1 MRVLAVALALSIV
14 PLVAACGEE
23 SPGVDQGGGPTL
35 IPPGNNDGT
44 ATGTNPGTT
53 PGTNGTN
60 STPNG
65 TNGTPAGPAQLDE
78 VVYVLIGSF
87 NGGDGGGFCTG
98 TLVAKDRV
106 VTAAHCLESEK
117 FVSWEIVAPLAPGK
131 PRVSASN
138 PKVFGGS
145 FEDVANPDIGT
156 LTLSKEIVLPVYAQ
170 LTDVV
175 AQVEAG
181 AKVEAT
187 AVVRTDKTPE
197 APLFTEAT
205 MPVSSTVSFGYEH
218 GFGTPYFSKGGD
230 SGAGLFLVEN
240 GKLTHKLIGV
250 ARQPEPERNVD
261 HFTRIDAAFL
271 AWYQ

>member
-1 MRVLAVALALSIV
+1 MRFSFACVSLFALSSLLGCSVETVTTETSPRDDRAAQTIPNDDAV
-14 PLVAACGEE
+14 PPPAPPAKETTGANVGGE
-23 SPGVDQGGGPTL
+23 
-35 IPPGNNDGT
+35 T
-44 ATGTNPGTT
+44 AV
-53 PGTNGTN
+53 
-60 STPNG
+60 
-65 TNGTPAGPAQLDE
+65 PADAPHAE
-78 VVYVLIGSF
+78 VVYVLMR
-87 NGGDGGGFCTG
+87 DKLHQQWFCTG
-98 TLVAKDRV
+98 TLVAKDQV
-106 VTAAHCLESEK
+106 VTAAHCLESDK
-117 FVSWEIVAPLAPGK
+117 FVSWEIVAPLAAGK

-138 PKVFGGS
+138 PQVFGGS

-156 LTLSKEIVLPVYAQ
+156 LTLSKDIVLPVYAQ

-205 MPVSSTVSFGYEH
+205 MPVSSTVQYGYEH

-240 GKLTHKLIGV
+240 GKVTHKLIGV
-250 ARQPEPERNVD
+250 ARQPEPDRNLD

>member
-1 MRVLAVALALSIV
+1 MRPLFACVSLFALSSV
-14 PLVAACGEE
+14 VGCSVETVTTETSPREDRAA
-23 SPGVDQGGGPTL
+23 QR
-35 IPPGNNDGT
+35 I
-44 ATGTNPGTT
+44 
-53 PGTNGTN
+53 
-60 STPNG
+60 PNG
-65 TNGTPAGPAQLDE
+65 DDAAPAPPAKETTGAKVDDENAAADGPHAE
-78 VVYVLIGSF
+78 VVYVLMRDDIGQRW
-87 NGGDGGGFCTG
+87 FCTG

-106 VTAAHCLESEK
+106 VTAAHCLEPSK

-131 PRVSASN
+131 PRVSASS

-156 LTLSKEIVLPVYAQ
+156 LTLSKDIVLPVYAQ

-205 MPVSSTVSFGYEH
+205 MPVSSTVAFGYEH

>member
-1 MRVLAVALALSIV
+1 MRFLFACVGLFAVSS
-14 PLVAACGEE
+14 LVGCSVETVTTE
-23 SPGVDQGGGPTL
+23 TSPRDDSSAQRIPTTEPAPA
-35 IPPGNNDGT
+35 PPVT
-44 ATGTNPGTT
+44 E
-53 PGTNGTN
+53 TNGAQVEDEDAV
-60 STPNG
+60 
-65 TNGTPAGPAQLDE
+65 PAETVHAE
-78 VVYVLIGSF
+78 VVYVLMR
-87 NGGDGGGFCTG
+87 DKLEQRWFCTG
-98 TLVAKDRV
+98 TLVAKNRV
-106 VTAAHCLESEK
+106 VTAAHCLQSDK
-117 FVSWEIVAPLAPGK
+117 FLSWEIVAPLAAGK

-138 PKVFGGS
+138 PQVFGGS

-156 LTLSKEIVLPVYAQ
+156 LTLSKDIVLPAYAQ
-170 LTDVV
+170 MTDVV

-205 MPVSSTVSFGYEH
+205 MPVTSTVKYGYEH

-240 GKLTHKLIGV
+240 GKPTHKLIGV
-250 ARQPEPERNVD
+250 ARQPEPDRNID
-261 HFTRIDAAFL
+261 HFTRIDAGFL

>member
-1 MRVLAVALALSIV
+1 MRFSLACVGLFAVSSIV
-14 PLVAACGEE
+14 GCSVETVTTETSPHDDSAA
-23 SPGVDQGGGPTL
+23 QR
-35 IPPGNNDGT
+35 IPNADP
-44 ATGTNPGTT
+44 AAAP
-53 PGTNGTN
+53 PAKETNGAQVADVD
-60 STPNG
+60 G
-65 TNGTPAGPAQLDE
+65 APADIVHAE
-78 VVYVLIGSF
+78 VVYVLMRD
-87 NGGDGGGFCTG
+87 NLQQRWFCTG

-106 VTAAHCLESEK
+106 VTAAHCLESDK
-117 FVSWEIVAPLAPGK
+117 FVSWEIVAPLAAGK

-156 LTLSKEIVLPVYAQ
+156 LTLSKDIVLPVYAQ
-170 LTDVV
+170 MTDVV

-181 AKVEAT
+181 TKVEAT

-205 MPVSSTVSFGYEH
+205 MPVSSTVTYGYEH

-240 GKLTHKLIGV
+240 GKATHKLIGV
-250 ARQPEPERNVD
+250 ARL
-261 HFTRIDAAFL
+261 TRTRQETQHRSA
-271 AWYQ
+271 

>member
-1 MRVLAVALALSIV
+1 MRFSLASLGLFAVSSLLGCSVETVTAETSPRDDSATQRVPSSEAAPAPPVKETNGAQVGDEDAVAADAV
-14 PLVAACGEE
+14 HA
-23 SPGVDQGGGPTL
+23 
-35 IPPGNNDGT
+35 
-44 ATGTNPGTT
+44 
-53 PGTNGTN
+53 
-60 STPNG
+60 
-65 TNGTPAGPAQLDE
+65 E
-78 VVYVLIGSF
+78 VVYVLMRD
-87 NGGDGGGFCTG
+87 NLQQRWFCTG

-106 VTAAHCLESEK
+106 VTAAHCLESDK
-117 FVSWEIVAPLAPGK
+117 FVSWEIVAPLAAGK

-156 LTLSKEIVLPVYAQ
+156 LTLSTDIVLPVYAQ
-170 LTDVV
+170 MTDVV

-181 AKVEAT
+181 SKVEAT

-205 MPVSSTVSFGYEH
+205 MLVSSTVKYGYEH

-230 SGAGLFLVEN
+230 SGAGLFQVEN
-240 GKLTHKLIGV
+240 GKPTHKLIGV
-250 ARQPEPERNVD
+250 ARQPEPDRNLD

-271 AWYQ
+271 AWYE